1 MRLSEAPAQPDGY
14 EILRLEGEP
23 TLAERLTE
31 MGLVPGAQVF
41 VRGRLP
47 LGGPIVIQL
56 GNGFLALREIE
67 AHCLC
72 LGARSPA

>member
-1 MRLSEAPAQPDGY
+1 
-14 EILRLEGEP
+14 
-23 TLAERLTE
+23 
-31 MGLVPGAQVF
+31 